1 MKALILLLLFNQD
14 LPKEN
19 FNLINNAE
27 KTFHV
32 GEIRVGWQY
41 DEEKRIFYRYK
52 KQDKQQICLPG
63 FR

>member
-1 MKALILLLLFNQD
+1 MYEIILSLILSKSD
-14 LPKEN
+14 
-19 FNLINNAE
+19 FNLIENKHNAE
-27 KTFHV
+27 EVFRI
-32 GEIRVGWQY
+32 GEIRIGWQY